1 MVKNN
6 KNKSKI
12 TEEKELNF
20 IFFDIIGIIIFL
32 MAYFLP
38 NIKFNLKIGMYFVSY
53 VLIGFDIFKKAIKH
67 LFKKDMFDENL
78 LMSIATIGALFIG
91 EYIEGIAVL
100 LLYKIGEALQD
111 RAVDKSKEKIKNA
124 IDIRAHYANLIINGN
139 IKKVDPNNLKIGDI
153 VVVKNGE
160 KIPTDGVISK
170 GETRLDTSSLTG
182 ESISRSVKKNDEV
195 LSGMIN
201 IGSIIEVKVT
211 KEYVDST
218 ASKIIELIEN
228 AKGVKSK
235 TENFIT
241 KFSKTYTPVVI
252 VIAILIAMSFPPL
265 FGISFSESLNRAL
278 IFLVVSCP
286 CALVI
291 SVPLGFFVG
300 MGSCSKNGILVKGSN
315 YLDILSNVDTIAFDK
330 TGTLTKGVFKIT
342 KINNKSTM
350 TDEKLVEYIAL
361 CESFSN
367 HYIAKSIISSYSKK
381 IDKKRIKNHEE
392 IAGYGIKAE
401 IDDKKVIVGNKSL
414 IEKEGIKIQEEKTVG
429 TIVYLAIDNSYMG
442 NIILSDELKNN
453 VENLTS
459 DLKTKSGIKK
469 NILLTGDKK
478 SVAINIANE
487 LKFDEIYSEL
497 LPQNKVEIVEKLKQN
512 TKGKVAFVGDGINDS
527 PVLASADVGIS
538 MGNGSDIAIDTSDVV
553 LMTDEPHKLIKC
565 LKISKKTKRVVI
577 ENIVFALGVKVM
589 VLLLSALGF
598 ATMWEAIFADVGVSL
613 IAIFNSLRIFNTK

>member
-1 MVKNN
+1 MKKDVVTVMDFGS
-6 KNKSKI
+6 SKI
-12 TEEKELNF
+12 TVLSGVIEVNKTFKLLASADCDYE
-20 IFFDIIGIIIFL
+20 G
-32 MAYFLP
+32 
-38 NIKFNLKIGMYFVSY
+38 FV
-53 VLIGFDIFKKAIKH
+53 
-67 LFKKDMFDENL
+67 N
-78 LMSIATIGALFIG
+78 G
-91 EYIEGIAVL
+91 EF
-100 LLYKIGEALQD
+100 
-111 RAVDKSKEKIKNA
+111 
-124 IDIRAHYANLIINGN
+124 
-139 IKKVDPNNLKIGDI
+139 VDPNNLKIGDI

-182 ESISRSVKKNDEV
+182 ESISKSVKKNDEV

-228 AKGVKSK
+228 AKEVKSK

-497 LPQNKVEIVEKLKQN
+497 LPQNKVEIVETLKQN

-577 ENIVFALGVKVM
+577 ENIVFALGVKVI

>member
-12 TEEKELNF
+12 REEKELNF

-241 KFSKTYTPVVI
+241 KFSKRYTPVVI
-252 VIAILIAMSFPPL
+252 VIAILIAMSFPPM

-367 HYIAKSIISSYSKK
+367 HYIAKSIISSYQKK
-381 IDKKRIKNHEE
+381 LDKKRIKNHEE

-429 TIVYLAIDNSYMG
+429 TVVYLAIDNNYMG

-453 VENLTS
+453 VETLTL
-459 DLKTKSGIKK
+459 DLKNKSGIKK
-469 NILLTGDKK
+469 NVLLTGDKK
-478 SVAINIANE
+478 NVAINIANE

-613 IAIFNSLRIFNTK
+613 IAIFNSIRIFNTK